1 MGHNIKNFSE
11 LDFPTVT
18 AKKSYIIKR
27 NKALLSKIHE
37 SDGEVRISHTDLHG
51 PSYHIMGVDLRNTED
66 VEQKL
71 KQAEIDFELP
81 TIFLSEC
88 VLVYMESKHSVNLI
102 KWVASKFQ
110 DAAFVNYE
118 QVSLSLK

>member
-1 MGHNIKNFSE
+1 MGHNVKNFSE

-51 PSYHIMGVDLRNTED
+51 PSYHIMGVDLRSTED

-71 KQAEIDFELP
+71 IQAEIDFQLP

-88 VLVYMESKHSVNLI
+88 VLVYIEPKHSVDLLQ
-102 KWVASKFQ
+102 WLSSKFKN
-110 DAAFVNYE
+110 AAFVNYE
-118 QVSLSLK
+118 QVTN

>member
-51 PSYHIMGVDLRNTED
+51 PSYHIMGVDLRSTED

-88 VLVYMESKHSVNLI
+88 VLVYMEPKHSANLI
-102 KWVASKFQ
+102 KWVASKFR

>member
-1 MGHNIKNFSE
+1 MGYNITNFSE

-27 NKALLSKIHE
+27 NKTLLSKIHE
-37 SDGEVRISHTDLHG
+37 SDGEVKMSHTDLHG
-51 PSYHIMGVDLRNTED
+51 PSYHLMGVDLRNLEE

-71 KQAEIDFELP
+71 ISAEIDFRLP

-88 VLVYMESKHSVNLI
+88 VLVYIEPKYSIPLL
-102 KWVASKFQ
+102 KWFSSKFEN
-110 DAAFVNYE
+110 AAFVNYE
-118 QVSLSLK
+118 QVSF